1 MLVGYARTSTTE
13 QTAGFEAQ
21 IRDLKAAG
29 CEEVFSEQVSSVAH
43 RQKLIDAMHFVR
55 KGDTLVVSK
64 LDRLARSTS
73 DLLSIVAKLEAKGC
87 YLVVQSMS
95 NGGPLDTSTATGKLM
110 LTVLGAVAEFER
122 KLMLERQ
129 LEGIA
134 KAKAEKRYK
143 GRQPTALAKKA
154 DVLRLTAEGVTRS
167 ATAKQLGIGIASVF
181 RILAAEK
188 AETKRAA

>member
-1 MLVGYARTSTTE
+1 
-13 QTAGFEAQ
+13 
-21 IRDLKAAG
+21 
-29 CEEVFSEQVSSVAH
+29 
-43 RQKLIDAMHFVR
+43 
-55 KGDTLVVSK
+55 
-64 LDRLARSTS
+64 
-73 DLLSIVAKLEAKGC
+73 
-87 YLVVQSMS
+87 
-95 NGGPLDTSTATGKLM
+95 M

-188 AETKRAA
+188 AETKRPA